1 MKNNTKTIALYA
13 IEFALIFAA
22 RVLDH
27 AVTGWLPLNAA
38 IITLTAVFTCV
49 FLRPTLINGLTI
61 GFMFGLNSLLT
72 SLMFGGGAIIYG
84 MVNPCISVLPRIL
97 VGAAAVGAF
106 RLINRIFRG
115 KNQKTVFAAGVATG
129 CVVGAAVNT
138 VTVLTMIWLFKFVS
152 GVEALY
158 VMFTVNAIPE
168 LIVPAIITPLVTL
181 GVRRG
186 LRITDEF
193 GNRSKTATSA
203 KPENTDD
210 FRFVQSGFAETDEHI
225 EKPDETTAT
234 SARTDLTDTKE
245 KK

>member
-13 IEFALIFAA
+13 IEFALIFVA

-38 IITLTAVFTCV
+38 IITLTVVFTCV
-49 FLRPTLINGLTI
+49 FLRPTIINGLTI

-115 KNQKTVFAAGVATG
+115 KNQKNH
-129 CVVGAAVNT
+129 VN
-138 VTVLTMIWLFKFVS
+138 L
-152 GVEALY
+152 
-158 VMFTVNAIPE
+158 
-168 LIVPAIITPLVTL
+168 
-181 GVRRG
+181 
-186 LRITDEF
+186 EF
-193 GNRSKTATSA
+193 
-203 KPENTDD
+203 
-210 FRFVQSGFAETDEHI
+210 
-225 EKPDETTAT
+225 
-234 SARTDLTDTKE
+234 
-245 KK
+245 

>member
-13 IEFALIFAA
+13 TLGTLIFIAMTLE
-22 RVLDH
+22 RTITVF
-27 AVTGWLPLNAA
+27 LPLNAVY
-38 IITLTAVFTCV
+38 ITLTTVYTFALVRPSLWVAAASGVIFGISSCITAIFFPKAVLF
-49 FLRPTLINGLTI
+49 INPL
-61 GFMFGLNSLLT
+61 
-72 SLMFGGGAIIYG
+72 
-84 MVNPCISVLPRIL
+84 ISVLPRVPLGFVLFGTYVLMRKLLKKANPRARESVSI
-97 VGAAAVGAF
+97 
-106 RLINRIFRG
+106 
-115 KNQKTVFAAGVATG
+115 GVASIVTT
-129 CVVGAAVNT
+129 ATNT
-138 VTVLTMIWLFKFVS
+138 VLVLSALGLFGDGKTLESVFKITVL
-152 GVEALY
+152 
-158 VMFTVNAIPE
+158 VNAIPE
-168 LIVPAIITPLVTL
+168 LLITPILVPLVTL